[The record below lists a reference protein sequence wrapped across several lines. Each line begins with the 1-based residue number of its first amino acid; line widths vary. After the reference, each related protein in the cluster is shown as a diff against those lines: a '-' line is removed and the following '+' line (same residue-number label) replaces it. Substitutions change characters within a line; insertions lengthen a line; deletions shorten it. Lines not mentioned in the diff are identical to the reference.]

1 MKNFDIKWVSTILF
15 ILAGT
20 SVALKMPWIQ
30 YCFPCFAAAHAI
42 IYYDQL
48 KTEKNKP
55 LMIQNGYFLI
65 VNIIATFIWFK
76 E

>member
-30 YCFPCFAAAHAI
+30 YCFPCFVLAHFI
-42 IYYDQL
+42 ILYDQL
-48 KTEKNKP
+48 KTEKNRP
-55 LMIQNGYFLI
+55 LIIQNAYFCV
-65 VNIIATFIWFK
+65 VNIIATLIWFK
-76 E
+76 K